1 MNVEAITLFAVGAAT
16 IVILYFA
23 FTYAGE

>member
-16 IVILYFA
+16 IAILYFA
-23 FTYAGE
+23 FTYAGD